1 MVIDFSIVMRALIWL
16 RQDLR
21 DAVRSLRR
29 TRTVTVAAIATLALG
44 IGATTAIFSL
54 VEAVLLRRLSVAA
67 PDRLYFIAHG
77 VGDTLSTASHYPWF
91 ERIQAVDGIF
101 DGVTAYNIRELR
113 VWSPEGVER
122 LVGQYVSGN
131 YHTVVGAPLQ
141 VGRGFSSEDDRVVTP
156 IAVISDGYW
165 SRRFGRSP
173 DVLGKTLAVAGHSVT
188 IVGVTAAGFVGMQP
202 GRQVDITL
210 PISLRVQDDP
220 EFLTRIDTWTSMP
233 LVARLK
239 QDVAI
244 VEARSTVA
252 AAYLSYMAL
261 PPNQPFSRAA
271 GGQLREATLQAAAQ
285 GSDALRRRYRTPL
298 RALMAMV
305 AVVLLITCANVAS
318 LLLMRAPARA
328 REIAIRMSLGASRK
342 RVVCQLLTESGLLAV
357 CGGALGL
364 LLAAWGTEFVSWL
377 FRTALNPV
385 VIDLQPDARVLAFA
399 LVISLLT
406 GLAFGVAP
414 AWRATGTDLA
424 QALKPGEAAWRGG
437 RRRLGHHAL
446 VGAQI
451 AMCFV
456 LVFGA
461 GLFGRTLQNLH
472 NVETGFRK
480 DSVVV
485 FALDV
490 LDSAFDAKRL
500 APLCS
505 DVIARMLARPDVRS
519 GSCSTM
525 SPVATNTEGRAVTVP
540 GSGREPRNTPVVYAN
555 SIDAGYFRTL
565 GIDVIR
571 GRAITDQ
578 DTAASTRVGVLSEG
592 MARYFFGEADPLGR
606 TFSFGVEGDRPADHD
621 RRNGPRRA
629 PAVARVPTVH
639 GLHAACAARRAREG
653 AGCGDQD
660 LGPDHGCRVDSA
672 GRAPGVDPRPG
683 GVLREEHGR
692 TVRRV
697 ARGRTSSDHAVGV
710 VRAAGAGSG
719 LHRSLRCHV
728 VRRSPPRAGH
738 RNQAGAG
745 RQPVTDPRSGPSPFG
760 PPDDRWYRARRG
772 HGHRGLSFGVELP
785 VRRSAGR
792 SRHIDI
798 CDRCSGCDVTHR
810 GLPASSTRR
819 ASRPLRHA
827 ADGVAESADS
837 SAIVGRQVV
846 RLLVTMFMRYA
857 ATAGQNR

>member
-1 MVIDFSIVMRALIWL
+1 MRALIWL

-29 TRTVTVAAIATLALG
+29 TRSVTVAAIATLALG

-101 DGVTAYNIRELR
+101 DGVAAYNIRELR
-113 VWSPEGVER
+113 VWSPDGVER

-131 YHTVVGAPLQ
+131 YHTVVGAPLH

-202 GRQVDITL
+202 GRQIDITL
-210 PISLRVQDDP
+210 PISLRIQDDP

-239 QDVAI
+239 PDVDI

-252 AAYLSYMAL
+252 AAYRSYMAL

-328 REIAIRMSLGASRK
+328 RELAIRMSLGASRN

-364 LLAAWGTEFVSWL
+364 LLASWGTEFVSWL

-485 FALDV
+485 FALDI
-490 LDSAFDAKRL
+490 LDSAFDAQRL

-578 DTAASTRVGVLSEG
+578 DTATSNRVGVLSEG

-606 TFSFGVEGDRPADHD
+606 TFSFGSRDI
-621 RRNGPRRA
+621 GPPITIVGIARDVRLQLRESPPFMAYTPLAQRDEAARA
-629 PAVARVPTVH
+629 LVAAIKTSGPTTGVASTVRDELRALTRDLAVSYVRSMDEQFGASLVGERLLTTLSGSFALLALGLACIGLYGVMSYDVARRVRDIGIRLALGASQSQILGQVLRRSGLLTIVGIGLGAAAAIAVSRSVSSFLFGVPPHDPGTLILATVVL
-639 GLHAACAARRAREG
+639 GVTSLIAGYLPARRA
-653 AGCGDQD
+653 A
-660 LGPDHGCRVDSA
+660 RVD
-672 GRAPGVDPRPG
+672 PCVT
-683 GVLREEHGR
+683 LRME
-692 TVRRV
+692 
-697 ARGRTSSDHAVGV
+697 
-710 VRAAGAGSG
+710 
-719 LHRSLRCHV
+719 
-728 VRRSPPRAGH
+728 
-738 RNQAGAG
+738 
-745 RQPVTDPRSGPSPFG
+745 
-760 PPDDRWYRARRG
+760 
-772 HGHRGLSFGVELP
+772 
-785 VRRSAGR
+785 
-792 SRHIDI
+792 
-798 CDRCSGCDVTHR
+798 
-810 GLPASSTRR
+810 
-819 ASRPLRHA
+819 
-827 ADGVAESADS
+827 
-837 SAIVGRQVV
+837 
-846 RLLVTMFMRYA
+846 
-857 ATAGQNR
+857 